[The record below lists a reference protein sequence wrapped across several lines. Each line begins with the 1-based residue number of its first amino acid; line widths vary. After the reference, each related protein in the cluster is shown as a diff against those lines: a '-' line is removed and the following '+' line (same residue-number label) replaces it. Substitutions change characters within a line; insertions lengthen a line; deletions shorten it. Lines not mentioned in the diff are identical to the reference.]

1 MSLGENIYKNRSLR
15 GWSQSDLSDELGVSR
30 QSVSKWENDTS
41 TPDLDKL
48 IKMSEIFE
56 TTLDDLVFGKK
67 PEEKAEK
74 EEKEEKEQISDPISN
89 SYLHIKGK
97 TQYRMLIGVISL
109 IFGMTM
115 FLLSMFFGNYLY
127 FGEVFGELLSAVIAL
142 VSIAIMLPYN
152 FKAVSICTIIYFVY
166 SIVCFGIIKVNST
179 VNSIFSIVASVIIVV
194 WFIICGEHAVRHK
207 DAEDK
212 NVKQS

>member
-74 EEKEEKEQISDPISN
+74 EEKEEKEQISDPIPN

-115 FLLSMFFGNYLY
+115 LLLSMFFGNYLY

-166 SIVCFGIIKVNST
+166 SIVCFGIIKVNSS

>member
-74 EEKEEKEQISDPISN
+74 EEKEEKEQISDPIPN

-166 SIVCFGIIKVNST
+166 SIVCFGIIKVNSS